1 MLITVLIILF
11 ILIISFPVVKEKYQN
26 IVLDT
31 PNKDT
36 KNPPIRTGGPF
47 NICSPEKHRRVPK
60 NGDAALKSLL
70 IF

>member
-11 ILIISFPVVKEKYQN
+11 ILIISIPVVKEKYQN

-47 NICSPEKHRRVPK
+47 NICSPENIDECPK
-60 NGDAALKSLL
+60 MEMPHLSRY
-70 IF
+70 

>member
-47 NICSPEKHRRVPK
+47 NICSPENIDECPK
-60 NGDAALKSLL
+60 MEMPHLSRY
-70 IF
+70 

>member
-11 ILIISFPVVKEKYQN
+11 ILIISFPAMKEKYQN

-31 PNKDT
+31 PNKET

-47 NICSPEKHRRVPK
+47 NVCSPENIDECPK
-60 NGDAALKSLL
+60 MAMPHLSRY
-70 IF
+70 

>member
-1 MLITVLIILF
+1 MLLAVLFAL
-11 ILIISFPVVKEKYQN
+11 LIFISFSVAKEKYQN

-47 NICSPEKHRRVPK
+47 NTCSPENIDECPK
-60 NGDAALKSLL
+60 MAMPHLSRY
-70 IF
+70 

>member
-1 MLITVLIILF
+1 MLLAVLFAL
-11 ILIISFPVVKEKYQN
+11 LLCISFSVAKEKYQN

-47 NICSPEKHRRVPK
+47 NTCSPENIDECPK
-60 NGDAALKSLL
+60 MAMPHLSRY
-70 IF
+70 

>member
-1 MLITVLIILF
+1 MLLAVLFAL
-11 ILIISFPVVKEKYQN
+11 LLCISFSVAKEKYQN

-47 NICSPEKHRRVPK
+47 STCSPENIDECPK
-60 NGDAALKSLL
+60 MVLPHLSRY
-70 IF
+70 